1 MQLGFFTIPI
11 HPLNKDW
18 RKSLRENRE
27 AFILAD
33 ELGFAEDYAG
43 EHATDLAEN
52 ITSSSLFLATLV
64 GHVKSMRL
72 GTGTVCRE
80 EIFGPVCHIEPFDT
94 EEEAIARDN
103 NTDYGLCA
111 SIWSPNL
118 SQEESSTLQVGG

>member
-1 MQLGFFTIPI
+1 
-11 HPLNKDW
+11 
-18 RKSLRENRE
+18 LRENRE

-33 ELGFAEDYAG
+33 ELGFEGYVG

-52 ITSSSLFLATLV
+52 ITSSSLFVATLV

-103 NTDYGLCA
+103 DTDYGLCA
-111 SIWSPNL
+111 SIWSQNL

>member
-1 MQLGFFTIPI
+1 MQFGFFTIPI

-80 EIFGPVCHIEPFDT
+80 EIFGP
-94 EEEAIARDN
+94 A
-103 NTDYGLCA
+103 
-111 SIWSPNL
+111 L
-118 SQEESSTLQVGG
+118 SD